1 MERVSYVYRSGML
14 TYPSTPITCVLCR
27 VIAKAFGVMPLWVC
41 PMRIFPTD
49 SGFVR
54 PTTSGEEM
62 FIDIGMST
70 IAHENLN
77 EL

>member
-1 MERVSYVYRSGML
+1 
-14 TYPSTPITCVLCR
+14 
-27 VIAKAFGVMPLWVC
+27 MPLWVC